1 MVDPLSEVVAL
12 LQPSASFSK
21 VVTGA
26 GRWRVRRSDSGQP
39 FYCAVVEGSC
49 WLAVDGYA
57 PIQLQADDFVLIPSG
72 FSRSMSSLDPALP
85 ADTVTSPVRLSD
97 GQFRLGTLSGPSD
110 VRFLIGH
117 CVLGSPDAA
126 LLVSLLPQL
135 VHVRGDKRLATL
147 VQLVGDESRAARPA
161 REVVLA
167 RLLEVLFIEALRSTA
182 ATGATASS
190 GLLRGL
196 ADERLAAAI
205 RCMHEHPT
213 RSWTVG
219 QLAKE
224 AALSRSAFF
233 DRFSRA
239 VGVAPMEYLLG
250 WRMAMAKNLFQ
261 RNEGSVAEVAERVGY
276 RSASAFSVAFAR
288 FVGMPPTRYAKEHAA
303 TSKALQ
309 DTEPF
314 ASTIESLT
322 PIEAVES
329 IPPTEAAA
337 FVESEASINTAQ
349 PLTADALEDPA
360 LLRRLLR
367 AKDRMDA
374 ASHETWPIKRLAAV
388 SGVSEAHFSRSFKRA
403 FGLPPHR
410 YLLTRRIEQA
420 TTLLRDTDLS
430 ITEIAFATGWGS
442 LGTFGRIFRDI
453 TGQSPGALREQA
465 LRNKN
470 DLAPVPACVLKAA
483 QRPDLTIAVLEK
495 RRRATD
501 ATVRPSI
508 NANKE
513 A

>member
-21 VVTGA
+21 VVAGA
-26 GRWRVRRSDSGQP
+26 GRWRVRRSDSGHP
-39 FYCAVVEGSC
+39 FYCAIVEGAC
-49 WLAVDGYA
+49 RLAVDGYE
-57 PIQLQADDFVLIPSG
+57 PITLQADDFVLIPSG
-72 FSRSMSSLDPALP
+72 FGRSVSSLDPP
-85 ADTVTSPVRLSD
+85 PPDQTVTAPVRQAD
-97 GQFRLGTLSGPSD
+97 GQFRLGTQSGPSD

-117 CVLGSPDAA
+117 CTFGSPDSA

-135 VHVRGDKRLATL
+135 VHVRGDKRLAAL

-161 REVVLA
+161 REVILT
-167 RLLEVLFIEALRSTA
+167 RLLEVLLIEALRST
-182 ATGATASS
+182 TGTGTDVSP

-196 ADERLAAAI
+196 ADERLAVAL

-213 RSWTVG
+213 QSWTVA

-233 DRFSRA
+233 ERFSRA

-261 RNEGSVAEVAERVGY
+261 RNEASVAEVAERVGY

-288 FVGMPPTRYAKEHAA
+288 FVGVPPTRYARDHAA
-303 TSKALQ
+303 APKDREEA
-309 DTEPF
+309 EPF
-314 ASTIESLT
+314 SSSIEPVEPVEPIDRIEPAEPIESREPT
-322 PIEAVES
+322 KAAKPVE
-329 IPPTEAAA
+329 
-337 FVESEASINTAQ
+337 
-349 PLTADALEDPA
+349 ADALEDPV

-374 ASHETWPIKRLAAV
+374 ASHEAWPIKRLATL
-388 SGVSEAHFSRSFKRA
+388 SRVSEAHFSRSFKRA

-420 TTLLRDTDLS
+420 TTLLRDTDLG
-430 ITEIAFATGWGS
+430 ITEIAFATGWES
-442 LGTFGRIFRDI
+442 LGTFGRIFRDV

-465 LRNKN
+465 QRTEN
-470 DLAPVPACVLKAA
+470 DLAQVPACVLKAA

-495 RRRATD
+495 RRRD
-501 ATVRPSI
+501 ADDTVRSSI
-508 NANKE
+508 NDDKE
-513 A
+513 WQ